1 MIQSQDTR
9 SYEILYSYYYTQSS
23 LKLRIFQKS
32 NYQITE
38 MEQQILKVINHVK
51 CVSKKVVTITG
62 IQRFSKKDLPPPLKK
77 PLWEELYA
85 KCNKMAKLTPKS
97 KS

>member
-38 MEQQILKVINHVK
+38 MEQQILKAINHIK
-51 CVSKKVVTITG
+51 YVSKKGVTISG
-62 IQRFSKKDLPPPLKK
+62 IQRFLKKNLPPPLTK
-77 PLWEELYA
+77 PLWEKLYA
-85 KCNKMAKLTPKS
+85 KCNRMAKSTANS
-97 KS
+97 K